1 MNGKWM
7 ARVMGVLMAAALT
20 ACSTSGGDAA
30 ITGKIRTVLQADR
43 EVDASRIQVSTERGV
58 VTLDGSVAGEDAHKK
73 ALTLAQSV
81 PGVRQ
86 VRDRLTVTPA
96 PPAPA
101 DDAVP
106 AAPAGATG
114 SPALG
119 GILAEGH
126 GRRAP
131 ADQPGGSYGLLAA
144 VVGPQGDVSL
154 EAAESVEPA
163 LEPAAR
169 RDSPAS
175 AERPGGAMDLSA
187 ARGDE
192 AIATS
197 LPPSGALLGPA
208 DDEDAAI
215 TARVREALAE
225 VSRRVQVMTRAGV
238 VTLSGA
244 VDTEWEKSEAL
255 RVARETKGVSRV
267 EDRVIVLTS

>member
-106 AAPAGATG
+106 AA
-114 SPALG
+114 
-119 GILAEGH
+119 
-126 GRRAP
+126 
-131 ADQPGGSYGLLAA
+131 
-144 VVGPQGDVSL
+144 
-154 EAAESVEPA
+154 
-163 LEPAAR
+163 
-169 RDSPAS
+169 
-175 AERPGGAMDLSA
+175 
-187 ARGDE
+187 
-192 AIATS
+192 
-197 LPPSGALLGPA
+197 
-208 DDEDAAI
+208 
-215 TARVREALAE
+215 
-225 VSRRVQVMTRAGV
+225 
-238 VTLSGA
+238 
-244 VDTEWEKSEAL
+244 
-255 RVARETKGVSRV
+255 
-267 EDRVIVLTS
+267 